1 MKTLKK
7 DWKLGAAVGT
17 ALSLGSAGAIA
28 GPHGFDLHNVLNGA
42 SAAMAGTSIAHVED
56 PVSAVFGNP
65 ATLTTYYGG
74 TNFMFG
80 ATFYMP
86 RATMVHDGS
95 AGHAVANFGEHGDT
109 NSTATVVA
117 TQASNGAGTSMSTA
131 EAIAAFE
138 LTNNGSV
145 GAVGNVGT
153 TFGFDSTSK
162 ADIYAVPQ
170 VAVTQ
175 DLSGLGIPGVLGVG
189 VTATSGIGVDYKHT
203 SNSLGAAAELINLG
217 VNAGI
222 GMKMSDTL
230 DVGVSMTITYAM
242 LEAGIT
248 GSGGMTHDIGFRG
261 TLGARKKMNDNM
273 TIGLYYQTEQEHQ
286 YDNLHVTSMHGSDP
300 FSAIGGI
307 TGTVNME
314 CNGDS
319 VTSSVGVCRQD
330 LEVEQPWNVGLG
342 VSMDMGN
349 GLLVMADVTHKAWS
363 DAKFFNE
370 FYDDQNVVSIGLQKT
385 MGNLKLRAGYGYADD
400 PLLSTVK
407 VGQEVASIG
416 LVNSEGVAVSSPMY
430 GIFMSYFQAME
441 TPVIYKHRI
450 AVGLGVENFLGVP
463 FLSLDTHAAIQL
475 EEDKC
480 FGSGQAGQS
489 TSTGYYNNATIGVAL
504 AGGLAARGCTSS
516 DHSKATVSSM
526 HVGGALTWSF

>member
-1 MKTLKK
+1 MKTLNK

-42 SAAMAGTSIAHVED
+42 SASMAGTSIAHVED

-95 AGHAVANFGEHGDT
+95 AGFATSGLGGLDT
-109 NSTATVVA
+109 LVEADNSLATA
-117 TQASNGAGTSMSTA
+117 STDDY
-131 EAIAAFE
+131 AF
-138 LTNNGSV
+138 N
-145 GAVGNVGT
+145 
-153 TFGFDSTSK
+153 STSK
-162 ADIYAVPQ
+162 ADVYAVPQ

-175 DLSGLGIPGVLGVG
+175 DLSGLGIPVVLGVG
-189 VTATSGIGVDYKHT
+189 VTATSGIGVDYRHT
-203 SNSLGAAAELINLG
+203 SNSLGAGAELINLG

-242 LEAGIT
+242 LEAGLT
-248 GSGGMTHDIGFRG
+248 GSGNQVHDIGFRG
-261 TLGARKKMNDNM
+261 TLGARKKMSDAL
-273 TIGLYYQTEQEHQ
+273 TIGMYYQTEQEHE
-286 YDNLHVTSMHGSDP
+286 YDNLHVTSMDGTTL
-300 FSAIGGI
+300 SALSGASGYS
-307 TGTVNME
+307 VK
-314 CNGDS
+314 CNGDAGS
-319 VTSSVGVCRQD
+319 VCRQD
-330 LEVEQPWNVGLG
+330 VRIEQPWNVGLG
-342 VSMDMGN
+342 MAMDMGN
-349 GLLVMADVTHKAWS
+349 GLLVMADFTHKGWS
-363 DAKFFNE
+363 DAHFFNE
-370 FYDDQNVVSIGLQKT
+370 FYDDQNVISIGVQKT

-400 PLLSTVK
+400 PLLSQV
-407 VGQEVASIG
+407 
-416 LVNSEGVAVSSPMY
+416 SEGKEIQTIGGVNVAGAAYTSPMY
-430 GIFMSYFQAME
+430 GLFMSYFQAME

-450 AVGLGVENFLGVP
+450 SVGLGVESFLGVP

-480 FGSGQAGQS
+480 FGSGQ
-489 TSTGYYNNATIGVAL
+489 N
-504 AGGLAARGCTSS
+504 GLAAGDSFGGPVGTSLTGTYGTTNTGGVAGMAGGSGCNAL
-516 DHSKATVSSM
+516 DHSKATVSSF
-526 HVGGALTWSF
+526 HLGGALTWSF

>member
-1 MKTLKK
+1 MKTLKN

-42 SAAMAGTSIAHVED
+42 SASMAGTSIAHVED

-95 AGHAVANFGEHGDT
+95 AGHAVTNFGDDATTG
-109 NSTATVVA
+109 STAYAVSTANGGTVVA
-117 TQASNGAGTSMSTA
+117 ATAASLYD
-131 EAIAAFE
+131 
-138 LTNNGSV
+138 LTNNGGVSPD
-145 GAVGNVGT
+145 AATSASFAFN
-153 TFGFDSTSK
+153 STSK
-162 ADIYAVPQ
+162 ADVYAVPQ

-175 DLSGLGIPGVLGVG
+175 DLSGLGIPVVLGVG
-189 VTATSGIGVDYKHT
+189 VTATSGIGVDYKHS

-242 LEAGIT
+242 LEAGLT

-261 TLGARKKMNDNM
+261 TLGARKHMGPM
-273 TIGLYYQTEQEHQ
+273 TVGLYYQTEQEHQ
-286 YDNLHVTSMHGSDP
+286 YDNIHVTSMHGSTP
-300 FSAIGGI
+300 FASTDGI
-307 TGTVNME
+307 TGTVNIK
-314 CNGDS
+314 CNGDV
-319 VTSSVGVCRQD
+319 VTTTVGVCRQD
-330 LEVEQPWNVGLG
+330 LEVQQPWNVGLG

-349 GLLVMADVTHKAWS
+349 GLLVMGDVTHKAWS

-370 FYDDQNVVSIGLQKT
+370 FYDDQNVISVGVQKT

-407 VGQEVASIG
+407 VGKEVASIG
-416 LVNSEGVAVSSPMY
+416 LVNSQGNTVTSPMY
-430 GIFMSYFQAME
+430 GLFMSYFQAME
-441 TPVIYKHRI
+441 TPVIYKHRV

-463 FLSLDTHAAIQL
+463 FLSLDTHAAVQL

-480 FGSGQAGQS
+480 FGSGQAGLT
-489 TSTGYYNNATIGVAL
+489 TSNGYYNNATVGTAL
-504 AGGLAARGCTSS
+504 SGGLASSGCTAN
-516 DHSKATVSSM
+516 DHTKATVSSF
-526 HVGGALTWSF
+526 HLGGALTWSF

>member
-1 MKTLKK
+1 MKTFNK

-42 SAAMAGTSIAHVED
+42 SASFAGTSIAHVED

-86 RATMVHDGS
+86 RATMIHDGS
-95 AGHAVANFGEHGDT
+95 AGY
-109 NSTATVVA
+109 
-117 TQASNGAGTSMSTA
+117 
-131 EAIAAFE
+131 
-138 LTNNGSV
+138 
-145 GAVGNVGT
+145 AVGELASAIDIDEGAAGLGT
-153 TFGFDSTSK
+153 GAYSFNSTSK
-162 ADIYAVPQ
+162 ADVYAVPQ

-175 DLSGLGIPGVLGVG
+175 DLSGLGIPVVLGVG

-230 DVGVSMTITYAM
+230 DVGVALTITYAM
-242 LEAGIT
+242 LEAGLT

-261 TLGARKKMNDNM
+261 TLGARKSMGPM

-286 YDNLHVTSMHGSDP
+286 YDNLHVTSMDGSAP
-300 FSAIGGI
+300 
-307 TGTVNME
+307 TVTSSMATVK
-314 CNGDS
+314 CNGDN
-319 VTSSVGVCRQD
+319 VAATTGVCRQD
-330 LEVEQPWNVGLG
+330 VMVQQPANIGLG
-342 VSMDMGN
+342 ISMDMGN
-349 GLLVMADVTHKAWS
+349 NMMVMGDFTHKKWS
-363 DAKFFNE
+363 DAHFFNE
-370 FYDDQNVVSIGLQKT
+370 FYDDQNVISVGVQKT

-400 PLLSTVK
+400 PLLSQVA
-407 VGQEVASIG
+407 VGQEIATIG
-416 LVNSEGVAVSSPMY
+416 GVNSNGKAYTSPMY
-430 GIFMSYFQAME
+430 GLFMSYFQAME
-441 TPVIYKHRI
+441 TPVIYKHRV
-450 AVGLGVENFLGVP
+450 ALGLGVENFLGVP
-463 FLSLDTHAAIQL
+463 FLSLDSHVAVQL

-480 FGSGQAGQS
+480 FGSGQADYTDGFDS
-489 TSTGYYNNATIGVAL
+489 SNTAKGTAL
-504 AGGLAARGCTSS
+504 AGGLAARGCTAN
-516 DHSKATVSSM
+516 DHTKATVSSF
-526 HVGGALTWSF
+526 HLGGALTWSF